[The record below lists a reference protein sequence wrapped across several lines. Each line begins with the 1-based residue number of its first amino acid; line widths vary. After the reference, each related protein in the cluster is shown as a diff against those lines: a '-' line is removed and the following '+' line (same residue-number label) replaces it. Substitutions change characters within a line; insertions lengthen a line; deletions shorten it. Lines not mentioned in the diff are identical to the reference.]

1 MNIQLTKDGKPKK
14 KPGRKPGQK
23 NKPKDPTEQTN
34 IKKKPGR
41 KPGQKNGEKKMLE
54 NENNVKIPKKRGRKP
69 KGGKIIKNIDNIKTD
84 YQVKP
89 NIILHLKCNSEITD
103 KTVDNN
109 NFTSYNDKEYLKY
122 TQLTTTTKPNYSLD
136 TDMIENNTDSF
147 FETNEES
154 NNIINKKINK
164 NIITKKIK
172 ILNEDLKLI
181 INNKKSSCFWCTYSF
196 ENTPFYIPKNKINNK
211 VNVYGCFCS
220 PECCLAYLENENID
234 NSTKWERIS
243 LLNSIYGCI
252 YPDNKSIKPAPNPFY
267 TLEKYYGN
275 LTIEEYRTSLKY
287 DETIL
292 IINKPMTHII
302 PEIYQDNNEF
312 NKTLS
317 YMSKS
322 SKKTEKK
329 SFYSFT

>member
-1 MNIQLTKDGKPKK
+1 MTVKLTKDGKPKK

-23 NKPKDPTEQTN
+23 NKPKNVDGQTDV
-34 IKKKPGR
+34 KKISDST
-41 KPGQKNGEKKMLE
+41 NNKKLNSDN
-54 NENNVKIPKKRGRKP
+54 NENVKIPKKRGRKP

-84 YQVKP
+84 YEVKP
-89 NIILHLKCNSEITD
+89 NIILHLKCNTENINENNINS
-103 KTVDNN
+103 NN
-109 NFTSYNDKEYLKY
+109 NFTSYNEKDYLKY
-122 TQLTTTTKPNYSLD
+122 TQLTTKNTDYSLNV
-136 TDMIENNTDSF
+136 E
-147 FETNEES
+147 ETNNNSNDLFDSKQET
-154 NNIINKKINK
+154 NNIINKKNNK
-164 NIITKKIK
+164 SIITKKIK
-172 ILNEDLKLI
+172 ILNEDLKII
-181 INNKKSSCFWCTYSF
+181 INNKNSCCFWCTYSF
-196 ENTPFYIPKNKINNK
+196 ENTPFYIPKNKINNN

-220 PECCLAYLENENID
+220 PECSLAYLENENID
-234 NSTKWERIS
+234 NSTKWERIA

-252 YPDNKSIKPAPNPFY
+252 YENNKTIKPAPNPFY

-275 LTIEEYRTSLKY
+275 LTIEEYRSSLKY

-317 YMSKS
+317 YMSKT
-322 SKKTEKK
+322 SKKKEKK